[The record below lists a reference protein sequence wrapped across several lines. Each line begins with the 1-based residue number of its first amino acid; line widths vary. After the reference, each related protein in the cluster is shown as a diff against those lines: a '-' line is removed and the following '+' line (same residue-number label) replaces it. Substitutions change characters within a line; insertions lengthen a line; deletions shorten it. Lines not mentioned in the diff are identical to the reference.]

1 MEVNKIGQV
10 SNEKVKAKQEVPV
23 DKVMFS
29 ELMSK
34 GREQLNAERFQ
45 QLITD
50 IEEQGKILAESRTVG
65 DLRKFKSLVKSLL
78 DDAVKNGLSLEERQ
92 GFNRRGRSRIFKIV
106 KEVDKKLLELTD
118 AVLKKQEPGLRILE
132 RVGEIKGMLINIY
145 A

>member
-1 MEVNKIGQV
+1 MEVNKIGQMPTD
-10 SNEKVKAKQEVPV
+10 KLKPKQDVPS
-23 DKVMFS
+23 DKIYFS
-29 ELMSK
+29 ELMSQ

-45 QLITD
+45 KLVAD

-78 DDAVKNGLSLEERQ
+78 DDAVKNGLRLEERQ

-106 KEVDKKLLELTD
+106 KEVDAKLLELTD
-118 AVLKKQEPGLRILE
+118 AVLKKQEPSLRILE
-132 RVGEIKGMLINIY
+132 RVGEIKGLLVNIY

>member
-10 SNEKVKAKQEVPV
+10 STEKVKAKQEVPA

-45 QLITD
+45 QLISD

-92 GFNRRGRSRIFKIV
+92 GFNRRGRSRIYKIV